1 MGINVTDYRYLFDA
15 MFGNNNKGKKY
26 GDDEIL

>member
-15 MFGNNNKGKKY
+15 MFGNNNKEKY